1 MNHEF
6 DVSSVQGTG
15 RGTLDCGHLRRLRAI
30 AHVAAELDFNYAHRA
45 AESSDPR
52 KCPPRML
59 PLRVCTISWSSVAQ
73 ARPYGWLATEVN
85 LTSQDTLIN
94 GDITFCWK
102 RNNLPHSLIANCS
115 LGRRV
120 GRERQRCERKKD

>member
-73 ARPYGWLATEVN
+73 FYYYTPVRLAG
-85 LTSQDTLIN
+85 N
-94 GDITFCWK
+94 GDGF
-102 RNNLPHSLIANCS
+102 NEPGFSY
-115 LGRRV
+115 
-120 GRERQRCERKKD
+120 